1 MIIAA
6 HGATSKSVIEA
17 FRAVPR
23 HLFVDQYY
31 RIGKTW
37 RLIRVD
43 PQHPTGAQLKTIY
56 SDVALASHQRYGQGT
71 SSTSQPS
78 LVAHMLEELQISPG
92 MLILEIGAGTGWNAA
107 HSSLHFRIFQAN
119 RHVS

>member
-1 MIIAA
+1 MLIAT
-6 HGATSKSVIEA
+6 HGATSKSVTEA

-31 RIGKTW
+31 SLGKTR
-37 RLIRVD
+37 RLIRVN
-43 PQHPTGAQLKTIY
+43 PQRPTTAQLRTIY